1 MEKKNKMRWVKVKDE
16 TKTRGERGV
25 GAPGSEN
32 PRKKIIPKGSRC
44 GWTPGGA
51 ESLKTKFNV
60 HKEVTVQHQGVFLS
74 HSLPSVQ
81 IFS

>member
-1 MEKKNKMRWVKVKDE
+1 MSGVKVRDKNQ
-16 TKTRGERGV
+16 RRERGV

-44 GWTPGGA
+44 EWTPGGA
-51 ESLKTKFNV
+51 ESHKTKFISFFSHV
-60 HKEVTVQHQGVFLS
+60 HIEVTVQHQGVFLS